1 MNPYSMTK
9 PSGQAVDLSDHRKT
23 LLEARKRDMSLA
35 DVTIDF
41 VLIGFE

>member
-1 MNPYSMTK
+1 MTK
-9 PSGQAVDLSDHRKT
+9 PSGQAVDLSDHRKS
-23 LLEARKRDMSLA
+23 LVEARKRDMSLA